1 MNESKALASYLTPVI
16 INVFVLALLILS
28 LIKSREKTK
37 QSLKFAMM
45 SFMRTLPTIVL
56 IIVFIGLLLGFI
68 PPATI
73 SEIAGSQSGIAGV
86 VILAL
91 LGTILYIPSI
101 IAFPLAASILKG
113 GASVTAVAA
122 FITTLT
128 MLGHVTIP
136 LEIKELGKK
145 MTLLRN
151 VFSFVIALVI
161 AFIMG
166 VIL

>member
-1 MNESKALASYLTPVI
+1 MKEPNVMASYLTPI
-16 INVFVLALLILS
+16 LINVLVFALLILS
-28 LIKSREKTK
+28 LIRSREKTK
-37 QSLKFAMM
+37 ESLKFAMM
-45 SFMRTLPTIVL
+45 SFMRILPTIVL

-73 SEIAGSQSGIAGV
+73 SAIAGSQSGIAGV
-86 VILAL
+86 LILAI

-145 MTLLRN
+145 MALLRN